1 MPNGS
6 SIQRGLPHEDDGFR
20 RHAEAGI
27 DLPPAAAFAQFGP
40 AAWALVEAWEMA
52 APTEMR
58 VSKDRRLLTLSYGGQ
73 PAIGLPAELLRVLS
87 PSAEVQGHSPQQRV
101 TVPGKR
107 DVAILRIEPVGNY
120 AVRIV
125 FDDMH
130 DTGIY
135 SWDYLHTLG
144 LEKEARWQSYLDEL
158 AGKNLSRDP
167 VR

>member
-1 MPNGS
+1 MGS
-6 SIQRGLPHEDDGFR
+6 AGMAKLVSI
-20 RHAEAGI
+20 
-27 DLPPAAAFAQFGP
+27 LPPAAPFAWCDP
-40 AAWALVEAWEMA
+40 TVWTIVEARFMA
-52 APTEMR
+52 APTELR
-58 VSKDRRLLTLSYGGQ
+58 VSKDRRLLTVSYGAAS
-73 PAIGLPAELLRVLS
+73 AIELPAEFLRVLS

-144 LEKEARWQSYLDEL
+144 LEKEERWQSYLDEL
-158 AGKNLSRDP
+158 AGKKLSRDP